1 MTGDHHARMAGRA
14 TLLVRAADEI
24 LGTHSCRWPPD
35 TCIGAGRDPVA
46 KIDRSQRDRG
56 ALAPSAVSDAGVE
69 QPVGDVV
76 QNPCVFDE
84 GASVSETGALPNGPG
99 VRQ

>member
-1 MTGDHHARMAGRA
+1 MSRSVREHDRWQPASARPMATR
-14 TLLVRAADEI
+14 
-24 LGTHSCRWPPD
+24 CRWPPD
-35 TCIGAGRDPVA
+35 TCIGVGRDPVA

-76 QNPCVFDE
+76 QNRCVFDE